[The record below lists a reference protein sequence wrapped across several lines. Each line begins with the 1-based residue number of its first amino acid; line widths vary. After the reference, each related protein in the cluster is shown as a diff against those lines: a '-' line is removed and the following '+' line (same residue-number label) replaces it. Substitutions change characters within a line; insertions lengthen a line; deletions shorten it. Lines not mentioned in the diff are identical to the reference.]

1 MATVLGGVSFGVYT
15 VAKRYIVPLIA
26 PPTPPQLE
34 QDKAAIDSQFDKAFA
49 LLDQLSTDT
58 DELKQTEKERT
69 EKLDNALGEVESVIG
84 QLKDASKRRDDEGRR
99 LAEEVRVLKDMI
111 PRAMESQKDTQEQR
125 LKDLAT
131 EMKSLKTLITNRM
144 SAPTPAPAPS
154 PTPASFSARPNPSAA
169 SCSPSAATGAN
180 GASPAATVA
189 AEASPTSA
197 SQQNQQ
203 QQPAETGPT
212 AVPSRAGNSSPY
224 GRNMNGR
231 AAIPAWQMAA
241 GKKNQEAK
249 EKSATVEPADGP
261 AADGATA

>member
-34 QDKAAIDSQFDKAFA
+34 QDKASIDSQFDKAFA

-84 QLKDASKRRDDEGRR
+84 QLKDAGKRRDEEGRR
-99 LAEEVRVLKDMI
+99 LADEVRVLKDMI

-131 EMKSLKTLITNRM
+131 EMKSLKTLISNRM
-144 SAPTPAPAPS
+144 SAPAPAPAPN
-154 PTPASFSARPNPSAA
+154 PAAFSARPNPSAA
-169 SCSPSAATGAN
+169 SFSPSAATGAN
-180 GASPAATVA
+180 GASTAATVA

-197 SQQNQQ
+197 TQQN
-203 QQPAETGPT
+203 QPAETGPT
-212 AVPSRAGNSSPY
+212 AVPSRAGTSSPY

-241 GKKNQEAK
+241 SKKNQEAK